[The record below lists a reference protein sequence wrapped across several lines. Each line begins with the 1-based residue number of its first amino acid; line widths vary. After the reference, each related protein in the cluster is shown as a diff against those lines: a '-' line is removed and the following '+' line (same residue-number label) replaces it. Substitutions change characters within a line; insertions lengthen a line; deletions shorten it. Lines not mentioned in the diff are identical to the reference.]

1 MDDEAVA
8 LLTTAGTTVVGLMV
22 TDAWNQTHDELVRL
36 WHRFR
41 PEHADAV
48 GRELATSR
56 ATVVAAQAGG
66 GGVPADAALGTLLAR
81 ELRDLLAD
89 PRAARELGELLRACT
104 LVASA
109 SSESDTTPRK
119 VRVEAKATGRAR
131 AYAAGRDMTIIE
143 RSGDDRR

>member
-48 GRELATSR
+48 GRELATSQ
-56 ATVVAAQAGG
+56 ATVVAAQAG

-81 ELRDLLAD
+81 ELKELLAD

-104 LVASA
+104 LAASA

-119 VRVEAKATGRAR
+119 IRVEAKATGRAR

-143 RSGDDRR
+143 RPGDDRR